1 MSKEKKQK
9 EIYTSVFKTKLWK
22 KLYFCCLGAAT
33 GSVLL
38 LALLF
43 FGSRSIIY
51 HHMAEQDVQQTQKDQ
66 VMAELQAFVSQR
78 GLSTINKKEILQ
90 WEKKKGVMGTKDT
103 IRELE
108 TLQAKYNN
116 SVISIY
122 QRPQEIQPYE
132 VRFKDAVVLCE
143 PILDRMTERY
153 TTVALVISVLI
164 STLFFIFL
172 LMQCMKKRLSY
183 VVGLRDDLRLLEAGD
198 LDREVTVSGNDE
210 LSQIGEGINNL
221 RRNVLHKIQTERDAI
236 TANHEL
242 ITAMSHDLRTPLTKQ
257 IGYLEILY
265 RRKFT
270 QEEELFDYI
279 QKARS
284 NAFIMKDTTDKL
296 FRYFLAF
303 GGQQQEAQQSE
314 VDGKAL
320 LNSVLKEQIA
330 YINSQGFVVSFSP
343 IQESFRMLINPEEF
357 ARIFD
362 NIFHNLRKYGDN
374 TVPVNISYTLQPGE
388 LLLMVQNGVRQDT
401 SKVES
406 TKIGL
411 KIVEKIM
418 KSMGGSVEV
427 MNDGQYFI
435 IQLVFK
441 VDD

>member
-9 EIYTSVFKTKLWK
+9 GIYTSVFKTKLWK

-43 FGSRSIIY
+43 SGSRSIIY
-51 HHMAEQDVQQTQKDQ
+51 HHMAKQDVQQTQKDQ
-66 VMAELQAFVSQR
+66 VMAELQAFVSQW
-78 GLSTINKKEILQ
+78 GLSTVNKKEILQ
-90 WEKKKGVMGTKDT
+90 WEKKKGVTISFLGTKET

-153 TTVALVISVLI
+153 TTVALVVSVLI

-172 LMQCMKKRLSY
+172 LMQCMKKRISY

-198 LDREVTVSGNDE
+198 LDREVMVNGDDE

-303 GGQQQEAQQSE
+303 GGQQQEVQQSE

-320 LNSVLKEQIA
+320 LNSV
-330 YINSQGFVVSFSP
+330 VSFSP
-343 IQESFRMLINPEEF
+343 IQESFRMMINPEEF

-435 IQLVFK
+435 IQLIFK
-441 VDD
+441 ADY